1 MDRGAWGATVHSV
14 IDGQTLL
21 SMHTYLFTP
30 RMFLLSFF
38 AMGTLGSIDHFF
50 LSFLPSSFFF
60 FPSCLVW
67 FAWILVPPPGIRPSP
82 NHWATREF
90 PQLALFFLK
99 LNLLALYFFL
109 DFKGQ
114 KKYFSL
120 FVSVQ

>member
-1 MDRGAWGATVHSV
+1 MLYYNIIYS
-14 IDGQTLL
+14 LKK
-21 SMHTYLFTP
+21 YLFVYLATP
-30 RMFLLSFF
+30 GLRN
-38 AMGTLGSIDHFF
+38 GVWDLGSSLQHVES
-50 LSFLPSSFFF
+50 L
-60 FPSCLVW
+60 LV
-67 FAWILVPPPGIRPSP
+67 ACKLLVPPPGIRPSP

-120 FVSVQ
+120 FVSVQSLSRV